1 MAYEIGQILIGIA
14 WPSVTLIIVFA
25 FRKQIANSTPALLN
39 NIKKLKY
46 GKFEAEFDRVYKE
59 AQKLEL
65 PEVKRVDELDI
76 DITTEIVD
84 EYRKLAEVSPRITI
98 MQAWMSFEKTVLEC
112 FEELSSKSVP
122 SKAFDIALSRL
133 ADDGIVANDEI
144 KVIKDVKQLR
154 NLAAHEIDF
163 KISPEKAVEYAIL
176 LSRMETKIVS
186 ANLLDGTAKEM
197 LLKAVEGDGKIVISH
212 NMREYCIHVDG
223 ENIIPSQEQRDVALW
238 ENALE
243 DLEESDFVVAVGDKR
258 EVFKVTSKG
267 YKYTDRI
274 KSSGG
279 K

>member
-1 MAYEIGQILIGIA
+1 MSKLLIDLLHEIGQILSGIA
-14 WPSVTLIIVFA
+14 WPSVTLIIDFA

-122 SKAFDIALSRL
+122 SLVQCFFSTSSLCFSDLTSPTKKWLISAH
-133 ADDGIVANDEI
+133 
-144 KVIKDVKQLR
+144 
-154 NLAAHEIDF
+154 LAAYLRVRF
-163 KISPEKAVEYAIL
+163 SPPPPTMIGTGFCTGCGLFRTLSTLYIL
-176 LSRMETKIVS
+176 
-186 ANLLDGTAKEM
+186 
-197 LLKAVEGDGKIVISH
+197 
-212 NMREYCIHVDG
+212 
-223 ENIIPSQEQRDVALW
+223 PS
-238 ENALE
+238 
-243 DLEESDFVVAVGDKR
+243 
-258 EVFKVTSKG
+258 
-267 YKYTDRI
+267 
-274 KSSGG
+274 
-279 K
+279 